1 MTMEYFKNLFGGG
14 GNNGGLAYTLSNNGN
29 GSYVASNGS
38 NSYTYG
44 NAMDAAAGLDDLN
57 FGIGQTGGGSSGE
70 GFSAGLANFL
80 SSDSL
85 KGAGAIAGI
94 GSGIFNIMNS
104 KKALKQAEKAWE
116 AENNIANEIMARKRE
131 KCNTYKA
138 DKARLNSQYA
148 G

>member
-1 MTMEYFKNLFGGG
+1 MEYFKNLFGG
-14 GNNGGLAYTLSNNGN
+14 NKGGLAYTLGNNGN
-29 GSYVASNGS
+29 GSYTASNGS

-44 NAMDAAAGLDDLN
+44 NAADAASALDDLN

-70 GFSAGLANFL
+70 GFGAGLANFL
-80 SSDSL
+80 SSDYL

-94 GSGIFNIMNS
+94 GSGLFNIMNS

-116 AENNIANEIMARKRE
+116 AENARANEIMAMNRE
-131 KCNTYKA
+131 KYNTYKA
-138 DKARLNSQYA
+138 DKARLNSQYV

>member
-1 MTMEYFKNLFGGG
+1 MEYFKNLFGG
-14 GNNGGLAYTLSNNGN
+14 NKGGLAYTLGNNGN
-29 GSYVASNGS
+29 GSYTASNGS

-44 NAMDAAAGLDDLN
+44 NAADAASALDDLN

-70 GFSAGLANFL
+70 GFGAGLANFL

-104 KKALKQAEKAWE
+104 RKALKQAERQWE
-116 AENNIANEIMARKRE
+116 AENNRANEIMAMNRE
-131 KCNTYKA
+131 KYNTYKA
-138 DKARLNSQYA
+138 DKARLNSQYV

>member
-1 MTMEYFKNLFGGG
+1 MEYFKNLFGGDK
-14 GNNGGLAYTLSNNGN
+14 GGLAYTLGNSGN

-44 NAMDAAAGLDDLN
+44 NAADAASALDGLN
-57 FGIGQTGGGSSGE
+57 FGIGQTGGVGGGSGE
-70 GFSAGLANFL
+70 GFGAGLADFL

-104 KKALKQAEKAWE
+104 KKALKQAERQWE
-116 AENNIANEIMARKRE
+116 AENNRANEIMAMNRE
-131 KCNTYKA
+131 KYNTYKS
-138 DKARLNSQYA
+138 DKAKLNSQYV

>member
-1 MTMEYFKNLFGGG
+1 MEYFTNLFG
-14 GNNGGLAYTLSNNGN
+14 GNNGGLAYTLGNNGN
-29 GSYVASNGS
+29 GSYTASNGS

-44 NAMDAAAGLDDLN
+44 NAADAASALDDLN

-70 GFSAGLANFL
+70 GFGAGLANFL

-116 AENNIANEIMARKRE
+116 AENNRANEIMAMNRE
-131 KCNTYKA
+131 KYNTYKA
-138 DKARLNSQYA
+138 DKARLNSQYV

>member
-1 MTMEYFKNLFGGG
+1 MEYFKNLFG
-14 GNNGGLAYTLSNNGN
+14 GNNGGLAYTLGNSGN

-44 NAMDAAAGLDDLN
+44 NAVDAASALDDLN
-57 FGIGQTGGGSSGE
+57 FGIGQTGGVGGGSGE
-70 GFSAGLANFL
+70 GFGAGLANFL
-80 SSDSL
+80 SSDYL

-104 KKALKQAEKAWE
+104 RKALKQAEKAWE
-116 AENNIANEIMARKRE
+116 AENARANEIMAMNRE
-131 KCNTYKA
+131 KYNTYKA
-138 DKARLNSQYA
+138 DKARLNSQYV

>member
-1 MTMEYFKNLFGGG
+1 MEYFTNLFGG
-14 GNNGGLAYTLSNNGN
+14 NKGGLAYTLGNNGN
-29 GSYVASNGS
+29 GYYTASNGS

-44 NAMDAAAGLDDLN
+44 NAADAASALDDLN

-70 GFSAGLANFL
+70 GFGAGLANFL

-104 KKALKQAEKAWE
+104 KKALKQAERQWE
-116 AENNIANEIMARKRE
+116 AENNRANEIMAMNRE
-131 KCNTYKA
+131 KYNTYKA
-138 DKARLNSQYA
+138 DKARLNSQYV

>member
-1 MTMEYFKNLFGGG
+1 MEYFKNLFGG
-14 GNNGGLAYTLSNNGN
+14 NNGLASSYGGGGTYATFTGTDGSKIGLNKDAYNAAMTNGSVDGLSKGFDSGTGLA
-29 GSYVASNGS
+29 
-38 NSYTYG
+38 
-44 NAMDAAAGLDDLN
+44 D
-57 FGIGQTGGGSSGE
+57 
-70 GFSAGLANFL
+70 FL

-116 AENNIANEIMARKRE
+116 AENKRANEIMAMNRE
-131 KCNTYKA
+131 KYNTYKA
-138 DKARLNSQYA
+138 DKARLNSQYV

>member
-1 MTMEYFKNLFGGG
+1 MEYFTNLFGG
-14 GNNGGLAYTLSNNGN
+14 NKGGLAYTLGNSGN

-44 NAMDAAAGLDDLN
+44 NAADAASALDDLN

-70 GFSAGLANFL
+70 GFGAGLANFL

-104 KKALKQAEKAWE
+104 KKALKQAERQWE
-116 AENNIANEIMARKRE
+116 AENARANEIMAMNRE
-131 KCNTYKA
+131 KYNTYKA
-138 DKARLNSQYA
+138 DKARLNSQYV

>member
-1 MTMEYFKNLFGGG
+1 MEYFNNLFGG
-14 GNNGGLAYTLSNNGN
+14 NKGGLAYTLGNNGN
-29 GSYVASNGS
+29 GSYTASNGS

-44 NAMDAAAGLDDLN
+44 NAADAASALDDLN

-70 GFSAGLANFL
+70 GFGAGLANFL

-116 AENNIANEIMARKRE
+116 AENARANEIMAMNRE
-131 KCNTYKA
+131 KYNTYKA
-138 DKARLNSQYA
+138 DKARLNSQYV

>member
-1 MTMEYFKNLFGGG
+1 MEYFKNLFGG
-14 GNNGGLAYTLSNNGN
+14 NKGGLAYTLGNNGN

-44 NAMDAAAGLDDLN
+44 NAADAASALDDLN

-70 GFSAGLANFL
+70 GFGAGLANFL

-116 AENNIANEIMARKRE
+116 AENNRANEIMAMNRE
-131 KCNTYKA
+131 KYNTYKA
-138 DKARLNSQYA
+138 DKARLNSQYV

>member
-1 MTMEYFKNLFGGG
+1 MEYFKNLFGG
-14 GNNGGLAYTLSNNGN
+14 NKGGLAYTLGNNGN

-44 NAMDAAAGLDDLN
+44 NAADAASALDDLN

-70 GFSAGLANFL
+70 GFGAGLANFL

-94 GSGIFNIMNS
+94 GSGIFNVMNS

-116 AENNIANEIMARKRE
+116 AENNRANEIMAMNRE
-131 KCNTYKA
+131 KYNTYKA
-138 DKARLNSQYA
+138 DKARLNSQYV

>member
-1 MTMEYFKNLFGGG
+1 MTMEYFKNLFGG

-44 NAMDAAAGLDDLN
+44 NAADAAAALDDLN
-57 FGIGQTGGGSSGE
+57 FGTSQAGSTAGDGLGSGLS
-70 GFSAGLANFL
+70 GFL
-80 SSDSL
+80 SSDAL
-85 KGAGAIAGI
+85 KGAGTIAGI

-104 KKALKQAEKAWE
+104 KKALKQAERAWE
-116 AENNIANEIMARKRE
+116 AENARANEIMAMNRE
-131 KCNTYKA
+131 KYNTYKA
-138 DKARLNSQYA
+138 DKARLNSQYV

>member
-1 MTMEYFKNLFGGG
+1 MKYFNNLFGG
-14 GNNGGLAYTLSNNGN
+14 NKGGLAYTLGNNGN

-44 NAMDAAAGLDDLN
+44 NAADAASALDDLN

-70 GFSAGLANFL
+70 GFGAGLANFL

-116 AENNIANEIMARKRE
+116 AENNRANEIMAMNRE
-131 KCNTYKA
+131 KYNTYKA
-138 DKARLNSQYA
+138 DKARLNSQYV

>member
-1 MTMEYFKNLFGGG
+1 MEYFKNLFG
-14 GNNGGLAYTLSNNGN
+14 GNNGGLAYTLGNNGN

-44 NAMDAAAGLDDLN
+44 NAADAASALDDLN
-57 FGIGQTGGGSSGE
+57 FGVGQTGGGGSGT
-70 GFSAGLANFL
+70 GLAGFL

-104 KKALKQAEKAWE
+104 RKALKQAERQWE
-116 AENNIANEIMARKRE
+116 AENNRANEIMAMNRE
-131 KCNTYKA
+131 KYNTYKK

>member
-1 MTMEYFKNLFGGG
+1 MEYFKNLFGGSK
-14 GNNGGLAYTLSNNGN
+14 GGLAYTLGNNGN
-29 GSYVASNGS
+29 GSYTASNGS

-44 NAMDAAAGLDDLN
+44 NAADAASALDDLN

-70 GFSAGLANFL
+70 GFGAGLANFL

-104 KKALKQAEKAWE
+104 NKALKQAERAWE
-116 AENNIANEIMARKRE
+116 AENARANEIMAMNRE
-131 KCNTYKA
+131 KYNTYKA
-138 DKARLNSQYA
+138 DKARLNSQYV

>member
-1 MTMEYFKNLFGGG
+1 MEYFKNLFGG
-14 GNNGGLAYTLSNNGN
+14 NKGGLAYTLGNNGN
-29 GSYVASNGS
+29 GSYTASNGS

-44 NAMDAAAGLDDLN
+44 NSADAASALDDLN

-70 GFSAGLANFL
+70 GFGAGLANFL

-85 KGAGAIAGI
+85 KGAGTIAGI

-104 KKALKQAEKAWE
+104 KKALKQAERQWE
-116 AENNIANEIMARKRE
+116 AENNRANEIMAMNRE
-131 KCNTYKA
+131 KYNTYKA
-138 DKARLNSQYA
+138 DKARLNSQYV

>member
-1 MTMEYFKNLFGGG
+1 MEYFNNLFGG
-14 GNNGGLAYTLSNNGN
+14 NKGGLAYTLSNNGN

-44 NAMDAAAGLDDLN
+44 NAADAASALDDLN

-70 GFSAGLANFL
+70 GFGAGLANFL
-80 SSDSL
+80 SSDYL
-85 KGAGAIAGI
+85 KGIGTIAGI

-104 KKALKQAEKAWE
+104 NKALKQAERAWE
-116 AENNIANEIMARKRE
+116 AENARANEIMAMNRE
-131 KCNTYKA
+131 KYNTYKA
-138 DKARLNSQYA
+138 DKARLNSQYV

>member
-1 MTMEYFKNLFGGG
+1 MEYFKNLFGG
-14 GNNGGLAYTLSNNGN
+14 NKGGLAYTLGNSGN

-44 NAMDAAAGLDDLN
+44 NAADAASALDDLN

-70 GFSAGLANFL
+70 GFGAGLANFL

-104 KKALKQAEKAWE
+104 KKALKQAERQWE
-116 AENNIANEIMARKRE
+116 AENNRANEIMAMNRE
-131 KCNTYKA
+131 KYNTYKA
-138 DKARLNSQYA
+138 DKARLNSQYV

>member
-1 MTMEYFKNLFGGG
+1 MEYFKNLFGG
-14 GNNGGLAYTLSNNGN
+14 NKGGLAYTLGNNGN
-29 GSYVASNGS
+29 GSYTASNGS

-44 NAMDAAAGLDDLN
+44 NAADAASALDDLN

-70 GFSAGLANFL
+70 GFGAGLANFL

-104 KKALKQAEKAWE
+104 RKALKQAEKAWE
-116 AENNIANEIMARKRE
+116 AENNRANEIMAMNRE
-131 KCNTYKA
+131 KYNTYKA
-138 DKARLNSQYA
+138 DKARLNSQYV

>member
-1 MTMEYFKNLFGGG
+1 MEYFTNLFGG
-14 GNNGGLAYTLSNNGN
+14 NKGGLAYTLGNNGN
-29 GSYVASNGS
+29 GSYTASNGS

-44 NAMDAAAGLDDLN
+44 NAADAASALDDLN

-70 GFSAGLANFL
+70 GFGAGLANFL
-80 SSDSL
+80 SSDYL

-104 KKALKQAEKAWE
+104 KKALKQAERAWE
-116 AENNIANEIMARKRE
+116 AENARANEIMAMNRE
-131 KCNTYKA
+131 KYNTYKA
-138 DKARLNSQYA
+138 DKARLNSQYV

>member
-1 MTMEYFKNLFGGG
+1 MEYFKNLFGG
-14 GNNGGLAYTLSNNGN
+14 NKGGLAYTLGNNGN

-44 NAMDAAAGLDDLN
+44 NAADAASALDDLN

-70 GFSAGLANFL
+70 GFGAGLANFL

-116 AENNIANEIMARKRE
+116 AENARANEIMAMNRE
-131 KCNTYKA
+131 KYNTYKA

>member
-1 MTMEYFKNLFGGG
+1 MEYFKNLFG
-14 GNNGGLAYTLSNNGN
+14 GNNGGLAYTLGNNGN
-29 GSYVASNGS
+29 GFYTASNGS

-44 NAMDAAAGLDDLN
+44 NAADAAAVLDDLN

-70 GFSAGLANFL
+70 GFGAGLANFL
-80 SSDSL
+80 SSDYL

-104 KKALKQAEKAWE
+104 RSALKQAERAWE
-116 AENNIANEIMARKRE
+116 AENARANEIMAMNRE
-131 KCNTYKA
+131 KYNTYKA
-138 DKARLNSQYA
+138 DKARLNSQYV